1 MTVRAGHGA
10 GAGRPHVEVL
20 PADELPD
27 GLPAWRPR
35 EAAQERTAK
44 GTFAA
49 GSATAQAAGGKA
61 KAGSTRLA
69 RRLGLAVDLPETQ
82 FSPYRRAAADF
93 RRAHVAHL
101 AKTVGGGHV
110 GPGPASIV
118 ATAALQLAVSRYI
131 FDRAEHVSSQ
141 ELQLASR
148 LGNESRQGL
157 LAAHELVAREA
168 KARASAP
175 GYTDPDVAEFMGRAA
190 P

>member
-1 MTVRAGHGA
+1 VTLRNGHGD
-10 GAGRPHVEVL
+10 GAGQPRIEVL
-20 PADELPD
+20 PADELPA
-27 GLPAWRPR
+27 GVHAHRAP
-35 EAAQERTAK
+35 EGVQERTAR
-44 GTFAA
+44 GTFTA

-69 RRLGLAVDLPETQ
+69 RRLGLAVDLPETL

-131 FDRAEHVSSQ
+131 FDRAEHVTEK
-141 ELQLASR
+141 ELALASR

-168 KARASAP
+168 KSRPRDPMADLSARL
-175 GYTDPDVAEFMGRAA
+175 GLGET
-190 P
+190 